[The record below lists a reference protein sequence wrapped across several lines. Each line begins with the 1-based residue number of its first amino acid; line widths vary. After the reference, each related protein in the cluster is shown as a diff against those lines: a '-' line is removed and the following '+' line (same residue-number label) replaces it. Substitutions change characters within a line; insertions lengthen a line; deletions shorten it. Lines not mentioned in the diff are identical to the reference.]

1 MKIKDYL
8 EDKLFF
14 LIVNLLIFA
23 TVTVILYLG
32 RIGSA
37 IIFLIGCIW
46 FIPLISYIVLDFF
59 KSKKYYDEIDSALKN
74 LDRKYLLPE
83 VVEEPNF
90 YHGKFLY
97 EVLKETDKDM
107 HEHVNSFKVKQKEY
121 REYIET
127 WVHEIKTPIASIDLI
142 LENSDSE
149 AASGVKREIK
159 KVEGYIDQV
168 LYYARSTDVSK
179 DYLIKEFSLIKSIRN
194 VIKRNSRDFINK
206 RIALELQ
213 NFDYVVYSD
222 EKWVEFILSQIINN
236 TIKYTPNN
244 GKVSVFAEQNKNSII
259 LKVKDSGVGIPE
271 KDLGRVFEKGFTGEN
286 GRRFTKSTGIGLYL
300 CKNLCD
306 KLGLG
311 IRIYSKENEGT
322 EVSLVFPI
330 GDALLAK

>member
-1 MKIKDYL
+1 MRIKDYF
-8 EDKLFF
+8 EDKIFF

-23 TVTVILYLG
+23 TMAVILYLG

-46 FIPLISYIVLDFF
+46 FIPLISYIILDFI
-59 KSKKYYDEIDSALKN
+59 KSKKYYDEVSSILEN
-74 LDRKYLLPE
+74 LDKKYLLSE
-83 VVEEPNF
+83 VLEEPNF

-97 EVLKETDKDM
+97 EVLRETDKDM

-159 KVEGYIDQV
+159 KVEGYIDQA

-213 NFDYVVYSD
+213 NFEYVVYSD

-244 GKVSVFAEQNKNSII
+244 GKVSISAEQNKNSII
-259 LKVKDSGVGIPE
+259 LKIKDSGVGIPE

-286 GRRFTKSTGIGLYL
+286 GRKFTKSTGIGLYL

-311 IRIYSKENEGT
+311 IKIDSKENEGT
-322 EVSLVFPI
+322 EVSVVFPI

>member
-1 MKIKDYL
+1 MRIKDYF
-8 EDKLFF
+8 EDKIFF

-23 TVTVILYLG
+23 TMAVILYLG

-46 FIPLISYIVLDFF
+46 FIPLISYIILDFI
-59 KSKKYYDEIDSALKN
+59 KSKKYYDEVSSILEN
-74 LDRKYLLPE
+74 LDKKYLLSE
-83 VVEEPNF
+83 VLEEPNF

-97 EVLKETDKDM
+97 EVLRETDKDM
-107 HEHVNSFKVKQKEY
+107 HEHVKGYRVKQKEY

-159 KVEGYIDQV
+159 KVEGYIDQA

-213 NFDYVVYSD
+213 NFEYVVYSD

-244 GKVSVFAEQNKNSII
+244 GKVSISAEQNKNSII
-259 LKVKDSGVGIPE
+259 LKIKDSGVGIPE

-286 GRRFTKSTGIGLYL
+286 GRKFTKSTGIGLYL

-311 IRIYSKENEGT
+311 IKIDSKENEGT
-322 EVSLVFPI
+322 EVSVVFPI

>member
-1 MKIKDYL
+1 MRIKDYF
-8 EDKLFF
+8 EDKIFF

-23 TVTVILYLG
+23 TMAVILYLG

-46 FIPLISYIVLDFF
+46 FIPLISYIILDFI
-59 KSKKYYDEIDSALKN
+59 KSKKYYDEVSSILEN
-74 LDRKYLLPE
+74 LDKKYLLSE
-83 VVEEPNF
+83 VLEEPNF

-97 EVLKETDKDM
+97 EVLRETDKDM
-107 HEHVNSFKVKQKEY
+107 HEHVKGYRVKQKEY

-142 LENSDSE
+142 LENSNSDV
-149 AASGVKREIK
+149 ASGVKIEIK
-159 KVEGYIDQV
+159 KVEGYIDQA

-213 NFDYVVYSD
+213 NFEYVVYSD
-222 EKWVEFILSQIINN
+222 EKWVEFILGQIINN
-236 TIKYTPNN
+236 TMKYTPNN
-244 GKVSVFAEQNKNSII
+244 GKVSISAEQSKNNII
-259 LKVKDSGVGIPE
+259 LKIKDSGVGIPE

-286 GRRFTKSTGIGLYL
+286 GRKFT
-300 CKNLCD
+300 
-306 KLGLG
+306 LGL
-311 IRIYSKENEGT
+311 IK
-322 EVSLVFPI
+322 VSLLELWDHQEVVRQHYLI
-330 GDALLAK
+330 VYQL